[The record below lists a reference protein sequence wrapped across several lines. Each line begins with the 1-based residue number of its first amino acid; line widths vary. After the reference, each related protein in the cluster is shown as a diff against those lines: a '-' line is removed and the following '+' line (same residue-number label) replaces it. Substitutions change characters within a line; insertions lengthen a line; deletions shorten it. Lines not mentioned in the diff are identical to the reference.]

1 MSKYDCTKTIDYVH
15 ELKRMCAAL
24 RPRPSRNCLE
34 CPLVDLDCLAVK
46 DITEKHI
53 AIVQKWSDEHPEKPK
68 LTKKERAF
76 IDSFAYLEGK
86 SVQNCGDIAYLIL
99 DNADH
104 RTIMLAEGMFR
115 FAETRMSL
123 DELAELEVEDE

>member
-1 MSKYDCTKTIDYVH
+1 MGKYDCTKTIDYVH
-15 ELKRMCAAL
+15 ELQRMCAVNDDCCAC
-24 RPRPSRNCLE
+24 SE
-34 CPLVDLDCLAVK
+34 CPLLGHDCLESK
-46 DITEKHI
+46 DITERHV

-115 FAETRMSL
+115 FAETRIQLRMPS
-123 DELAELEVEDE
+123 AKGKIQ